1 MYILNDSSVSFC
13 NITNC
18 VGNATDMR
26 SVFLVQHT
34 LNRPRKR
41 KHLITLGSQ
50 KRRLKFL
57 RPCYS
62 TARLAKEPGRGG
74 CLGWGVGGGEGG
86 WGELSCPG
94 YHATTCSERALAGT
108 CCVIKDRFLRVSQVR
123 PSAHSGAVVGSD
135 FVTSVCRTCN
145 RHRHRK

>member
-1 MYILNDSSVSFC
+1 MHICILNDSSVSFC
-13 NITNC
+13 NIRNC

-34 LNRPRKR
+34 LNRPGKR
-41 KHLITLGSQ
+41 KHFTTLGSQ
-50 KRRLKFL
+50 KRGLKFL

-62 TARLAKEPGRGG
+62 TARLAKEPGRG
-74 CLGWGVGGGEGG
+74 WVRGVGGGGG
-86 WGELSCPG
+86 GLRCPG
-94 YHATTCSERALAGT
+94 YHATTCSERVLAGT